1 MKSMKFLSL
10 SLLMVSF
17 GGSVLASEAD
27 EPIVV
32 TEKVTKEEVV
42 EQVLEQGKMVEKQS
56 TTLTKEVE
64 EQGKNEGI
72 INSIT
77 STITNATRT
86 QIGLG
91 VAAVAVTGGVVA
103 YKYNPAF
110 NTFVNETAGAVQ
122 DKVNE
127 IKKDSQKTALV
138 VGGVAT
144 AAALG
149 GLAYHYDVAG
159 KISNSLSSSSDSK
172 IVNGTKTTT
181 TTETTKTV

>member
-17 GGSVLASEAD
+17 GGSVLASEGD
-27 EPIVV
+27 NVV
-32 TEKVTKEEVV
+32 DINPPV
-42 EQVLEQGKMVEKQS
+42 QVMVEEQS
-56 TTLTKEVE
+56 KTVIKEVE
-64 EQGKNEGI
+64 EQGKKEGI

-77 STITNATRT
+77 STITNASRT

-91 VAAVAVTGGVVA
+91 VAAVALTGGVVA

-149 GLAYHYDVAG
+149 GLAIYCEVPT
-159 KISNSLSSSSDSK
+159 KISNALSSSSDK
-172 IVNGTKTTT
+172 IENGTKTTT
-181 TTETTKTV
+181 IKETITNK